1 MVEVSS
7 ILTLGIDRGERLYVD
22 VVIIWRLDLIE
33 TLLASG
39 LNLQGVTDRL
49 VVLVSSWR
57 GM

>member
-1 MVEVSS
+1 MVDVSS
-7 ILTLGIDRGERLYVD
+7 FLILRIDRGKRLYVEV
-22 VVIIWRLDLIE
+22 VVIWGLDLIE

-39 LNLQGVTDRL
+39 LNLQGVTDKF